1 MSDQSIRPGDVTNL
15 PPRLTITKWQLVY
28 AGWTLTLLAY
38 IVVLNLWVEF
48 NDKVVI
54 DSFVISI
61 ATSVVLLILLVII
74 LGLEHRVKH
83 WFAQREGTV
92 YRVLGAVSTLLIL
105 FLSKFVIL
113 EVVDIVFGDHVS
125 LGHLLEVILIVV
137 AMMIAGQ
144 LMQTIYDSLGV
155 NESSTESPPSG
166 DDESP
171 SSTSR

>member
-1 MSDQSIRPGDVTNL
+1 MSEQSIQPGNIVNL
-15 PPRLTITKWQLVY
+15 PERLTITKWQLVY

-48 NDKVVI
+48 NPAVVI

-61 ATSVVLLILLVII
+61 ATAVVLLVLLVII

-92 YRVLGAVSTLLIL
+92 YRVVGTFSTLLIL

-113 EVVDIVFGDHVS
+113 EVIDIVFGEHVE
-125 LGHLLEVILIVV
+125 LGGFVDVLALVLRLIV
-137 AMMIAGQ
+137 AQ
-144 LMQTIYDSLGV
+144 KLMVFIWDAIGDRGSAA
-155 NESSTESPPSG
+155 NEGMLSE
-166 DDESP
+166 
-171 SSTSR
+171 